1 MGILFAVLFGPLVW
15 AAHLAVL
22 YGAHASV
29 CAAAS
34 NVGGLPDLIIPV
46 LALATA
52 IALALISL
60 PLAFPKGFAGFLSA
74 RASDDENRFL
84 LSLMRWLAGLSVV
97 AVVANGIALLI
108 VPPC

>member
-1 MGILFAVLFGPLVW
+1 MGIVFAVLFGPLVW

-34 NVGGLPDLIIPV
+34 TVGGAPGPILPV

-52 IALALISL
+52 IALALVSL
-60 PLAFPKGFAGFLSA
+60 PLAFPKGFAGFLSV
-74 RASDDENRFL
+74 RASEDENRFL

-97 AVVANGIALLI
+97 AVAANGIALLV

>member
-1 MGILFAVLFGPLVW
+1 MGIVFAVLFGPLVW

-22 YGAHASV
+22 YGVHASV

-34 NVGGLPDLIIPV
+34 NAGGSPDSIIPV

-74 RASDDENRFL
+74 RATGHEKRFL

-97 AVVANGIALLI
+97 AVAANGIALLV

>member
-1 MGILFAVLFGPLVW
+1 MGTILAVLFGPLVW
-15 AAHLAVL
+15 AAHLMVL

-29 CAAAS
+29 CAAAG
-34 NVGGLPDLIIPV
+34 NAGGSSGPIVSV

-60 PLAFPKGFAGFLSA
+60 PLTFPKGFAGLFSA
-74 RASDDENRFL
+74 GASADEKRFM
-84 LSLMRWLAGLSVV
+84 LSLMRWLAALSVV
-97 AVVANGIALLI
+97 AVTANGIALLI